1 MVSKFVVNGALA
13 FVWVAVGIAC
23 TMYFEGLHFV
33 TAAYVVVQII
43 TTIGYGDISVN
54 PGMHAFM
61 TIYVLFGLCVAANG
75 VNDVFTA
82 MLEKSQEKLTLRMNE
97 LQKSVQSKGKKEHR
111 ISGSH
116 HELYDFLAG
125 LGIFT
130 VFVLGGALFYVLVED
145 CTCSYG
151 VSAAGCD
158 DAGVCCVEDTCS
170 AATGGYTKDFP
181 KAIYMAVITLTTVG
195 FGDFTP
201 RSQAGR
207 IFGFFWMIAG
217 VLSFANFVTAFGTWI
232 GAAFK
237 KDHSSKFGRKIFNTI
252 DKDGNGYLTRGEFM
266 SWMLVKEGIVS
277 SEQIDHFYNL
287 FDALAAE
294 DGEMTPGGLPKLG
307 FSTLDSYFH
316 EEGDT
321 SDEESG
327 DLLDN

>member
-1 MVSKFVVNGALA
+1 MVSKFVVNAAFA
-13 FVWVAVGIAC
+13 FVWVAVGIFC
-23 TMYFEGLHFV
+23 TMWVQDLHLV

-54 PGMHAFM
+54 PEMHGFM
-61 TIYVLFGLCVAANG
+61 TIYVLFGLCLAANG

-82 MLEKSQEKLTLRMNE
+82 MLEKSQEKLTMRMNE
-97 LQKSVQSKGKKEHR
+97 LQESVKSKGKKENR
-111 ISGSH
+111 ITGSH

-130 VFVLGGALFYVLVED
+130 VFVLGGAIFYVLVEP

-151 VSAAGCD
+151 VSKADG
-158 DAGVCCVEDTCS
+158 CVEDTC
-170 AATGGYTKDFP
+170 ATTGYKKDFAT
-181 KAIYMAVITLTTVG
+181 AIYMAVITLTTVG

-217 VLSFANFVTAFGTWI
+217 VISFANFVTAFGAWL

-237 KDHSSKFGRKIFNTI
+237 KDHSSKFGREIFNTI

-266 SWMLVKEGIVS
+266 SWMLIKEGIVS
-277 SEQIDHFYNL
+277 SDQIDHFYNL

-294 DGEMTPGGLPKLG
+294 DGEMTAGGLPKLG
-307 FSTLDSYFH
+307 FSTLNAYFH
-316 EEGDT
+316 EDGD

-327 DLLDN
+327 ELLDN